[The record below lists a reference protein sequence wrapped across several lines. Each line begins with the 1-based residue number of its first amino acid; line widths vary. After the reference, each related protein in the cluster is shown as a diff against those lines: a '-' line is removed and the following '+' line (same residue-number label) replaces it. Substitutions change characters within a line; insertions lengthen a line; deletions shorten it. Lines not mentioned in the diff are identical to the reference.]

1 MNLMDPS
8 QNPHRPEQ
16 ISSESYNTLSSV
28 QIQAP
33 SYTYEPD
40 QSTYAYYPPS
50 YQYTYY
56 DASQQAAYDY
66 SNAYYQQPHHEPP
79 TSTLPPAAPQPQS
92 DPAAAAAA
100 YQYSYYPPPQPQ
112 GAEYGGV
119 YGSGAAIH
127 TGTSTAQI
135 LQPSHRGT
143 GRRGG
148 RIFRGAGRGR
158 RGQVPQPPAPVW
170 PPRMAWCEL
179 CRVECNTPEILEQ
192 HKNGKK
198 HKKNVKVQEELQRVM
213 AAGHNVQS
221 SSQVQPEVAYQ
232 PKATEGSELPPE
244 GTLSVETVNGRSEQQ
259 PQENLPSQALG
270 EENKAEPEHPKPES
284 TRDSGES
291 QGRGPKR
298 KISGGPGGRG
308 GKKLRSH
315 DGRRK
320 PAEPPKP
327 KQIPLI
333 CELCNVTC
341 ESQVVFQSHLQGKKH
356 LSNRKRFEESQA
368 VLGQVATQ
376 ALYPALQPAYPALPQ
391 PNAALA
397 TPLDPKLQQ
406 QNIPGGQG
414 FLTQPAPSLL
424 PQGQEVSALTPAVAS
439 ALPPPIPM
447 LQSLDHQ
454 DPGPQFQSQ

>member
-1 MNLMDPS
+1 MANISARKAEQSEHVSWQLSASSSHSSANQLAYCQKPSLNSLLHGSVYFFPLQSYLKFSLSFAEMVSHKSWNSLKILMVF
-8 QNPHRPEQ
+8 EM
-16 ISSESYNTLSSV
+16 
-28 QIQAP
+28 
-33 SYTYEPD
+33 
-40 QSTYAYYPPS
+40 
-50 YQYTYY
+50 
-56 DASQQAAYDY
+56 
-66 SNAYYQQPHHEPP
+66 
-79 TSTLPPAAPQPQS
+79 
-92 DPAAAAAA
+92 
-100 YQYSYYPPPQPQ
+100 
-112 GAEYGGV
+112 
-119 YGSGAAIH
+119 
-127 TGTSTAQI
+127 I
-135 LQPSHRGT
+135 LQPSHRGR

-148 RIFRGAGRGR
+148 QIFRGAGRGR
-158 RGQVPQPPAPVW
+158 RGQAPQPPAPVW

-213 AAGHNVQS
+213 AAGHNVQPT
-221 SSQVQPEVAYQ
+221 SSQVQAEVAYQ
-232 PKATEGSELPPE
+232 PKATEGSEVPPE
-244 GTLSVETVNGRSEQQ
+244 GNLSIETVNGRSEQQ

-270 EENKAEPEHPKPES
+270 EENKAEPELPKAES
-284 TRDSGES
+284 TRDPGES

-298 KISGGPGGRG
+298 KTSGGPGGRG

-356 LSNRKRFEESQA
+356 ISNRKRFEDSQA
-368 VLGQVATQ
+368 VLGQAATQ
-376 ALYPALQPAYPALPQ
+376 ALYPALQPVYPALPQ
-391 PNAALA
+391 PNPGLA
-397 TPLDPKLQQ
+397 TPLDPNLQQ
-406 QNIPGGQG
+406 QNIPGGQA

-424 PQGQEVSALTPAVAS
+424 PQGQEASAA
-439 ALPPPIPM
+439 ALPPPM

-454 DPGPQFQSQ
+454 DPSPQFQSQ

>member
-1 MNLMDPS
+1 MVSHKSWNSLKILMVF
-8 QNPHRPEQ
+8 EM
-16 ISSESYNTLSSV
+16 
-28 QIQAP
+28 
-33 SYTYEPD
+33 
-40 QSTYAYYPPS
+40 
-50 YQYTYY
+50 
-56 DASQQAAYDY
+56 
-66 SNAYYQQPHHEPP
+66 
-79 TSTLPPAAPQPQS
+79 
-92 DPAAAAAA
+92 
-100 YQYSYYPPPQPQ
+100 
-112 GAEYGGV
+112 
-119 YGSGAAIH
+119 
-127 TGTSTAQI
+127 I
-135 LQPSHRGT
+135 LQPSHRGR

-148 RIFRGAGRGR
+148 QIFRGAGRGR
-158 RGQVPQPPAPVW
+158 RGQAPQPPAPVW

-213 AAGHNVQS
+213 AAGHNVQPT
-221 SSQVQPEVAYQ
+221 SSQVQAEVAYQ
-232 PKATEGSELPPE
+232 PKATEGSEVPPE
-244 GTLSVETVNGRSEQQ
+244 GNLSIETVNGRSEQQ

-270 EENKAEPEHPKPES
+270 EENKAEPELPKAES
-284 TRDSGES
+284 TRDPGES

-298 KISGGPGGRG
+298 KTSGGPGGRG

-356 LSNRKRFEESQA
+356 ISNRKRFEDSQA
-368 VLGQVATQ
+368 VLGQAATQ
-376 ALYPALQPAYPALPQ
+376 ALYPALQPVYPALPQ
-391 PNAALA
+391 PNPGLA
-397 TPLDPKLQQ
+397 TPLDPNLQQ
-406 QNIPGGQG
+406 QNIPGGQA

-424 PQGQEVSALTPAVAS
+424 PQGQEASAA
-439 ALPPPIPM
+439 ALPPPM

-454 DPGPQFQSQ
+454 DPSPQFQSQ